1 MHISRVIL
9 FLVLVLHG
17 QTVELIVHEDKNPT
31 IIAAQM
37 VEMYLDSLLVN
48 EESLHHSYV
57 LASFNGDAP
66 TRVAYTKIEEAIAID
81 TIIIL
86 GNDEISENT
95 AFRLLASIVRSIP
108 QFETM
113 QQVRWIETSYKFFQ
127 NSIGLIHGRTR
138 NGQLAALVELTP
150 AFESNFSGIL
160 GASQGTGGI
169 WKTTGEIDIHLENI
183 WQTAST
189 SQLHWQRQNEKSQ
202 VLSFFH
208 EEPAPLGIPFGLRIK
223 FNQELRDGEYVYGAQ
238 EGTILTGGT
247 RYGKWSFGGSSI
259 NINPTETGA
268 LIGLSK
274 HKSSVISVGLEK
286 DSRNN
291 RWTPFKGNYWD
302 VTATLGNQT
311 EDNKKD
317 LQGHWLISTG
327 SYWPITS
334 RFSAHT
340 RLLTTGRW
348 VQDGAIHKGQK
359 IRYGGVSGL
368 RGYRDD
374 QFISNSILIPT
385 FELLATAGNNLQ
397 LLGFI
402 EGAIQKEYQPYP
414 IGFGFGLTQVSI
426 STILSTT
433 IGFGRGDPLSA
444 AKLHIKFSSRL

>member
-1 MHISRVIL
+1 
-9 FLVLVLHG
+9 
-17 QTVELIVHEDKNPT
+17 
-31 IIAAQM
+31 
-37 VEMYLDSLLVN
+37 
-48 EESLHHSYV
+48 
-57 LASFNGDAP
+57 
-66 TRVAYTKIEEAIAID
+66 
-81 TIIIL
+81 
-86 GNDEISENT
+86 
-95 AFRLLASIVRSIP
+95 
-108 QFETM
+108 M

-127 NSIGLIHGRTR
+127 NSIGLVHGRTR

-183 WQTAST
+183 WESAST

-202 VLSFFH
+202 VLSFYH

-223 FNQELRDGEYVYGAQ
+223 FDQELRDGEYVYGAQ
-238 EGTILTGGT
+238 EGTIFTGGT
-247 RYGKWSFGGSSI
+247 RYGKWRFGGSST

-274 HKSSVISVGLEK
+274 HKSSAISVGLEK

-291 RWTPFKGNYWD
+291 RWTPFDGNYWE
-302 VTATLGNQT
+302 N
-311 EDNKKD
+311 

-327 SYWPITS
+327 SYWPIAS

-359 IRYGGVSGL
+359 IRYGGVNGL

-385 FELLATAGNNLQ
+385 FELLATAGYNLQ
-397 LLGFI
+397 LFGFI

-414 IGFGFGLTQVSI
+414 IGFGFGLTQVSV
-426 STILSTT
+426 SSILSST
-433 IGFGRGDPLSA
+433 IGFGRGEILQPTIA
-444 AKLHIKFSSRL
+444 IKWFLVWKALILYLDGK

>member
-1 MHISRVIL
+1 MRISRLIL
-9 FLVLVLHG
+9 FLVLVLRG
-17 QTVELIVHEDKNPT
+17 QTVELIVHEDKNST
-31 IIAAQM
+31 IMAAQM
-37 VEMYLDSLLVN
+37 VEMYLDSLLIT
-48 EESLHHSYV
+48 EESLNHSYI
-57 LASFNGDAP
+57 LSSFKGDAP
-66 TRVAYTKIEEAIAID
+66 KRVAYTKIKEAIAID
-81 TIIIL
+81 TIIVL
-86 GNDEISENT
+86 GNNEINENT
-95 AFRLLASIVRSIP
+95 SFRLLASIERSIP
-108 QFETM
+108 QFETR
-113 QQVRWIETSYKFFQ
+113 QQVRWLETSYKFFQ
-127 NSIGLIHGRTR
+127 NSIGLIYGRTR
-138 NGQLAALVELTP
+138 KGQLAALVELTP
-150 AFESNFSGIL
+150 AFESNFSGML
-160 GASQGTGGI
+160 GASQGTGSI

-183 WQTAST
+183 WQSAST
-189 SQLHWQRQNEKSQ
+189 TQLHWQRQNEKSQ
-202 VLSFFH
+202 VLSFYH

-238 EGTILTGGT
+238 EGAILMGGT

-268 LIGLSK
+268 LIGMSK
-274 HKSSVISVGLEK
+274 HKSSVLSVGLEK

-291 RWTPFKGNYWD
+291 RWTPSDGNYWD
-302 VTATLGNQT
+302 VTATMGNQT

-317 LQGHWLISTG
+317 LHGHWLISMG

-348 VQDGAIHKGQK
+348 VQEGTIHKGQK
-359 IRYGGVSGL
+359 IRYGGVNGV

-385 FELLATAGNNLQ
+385 FELLAIAGNNLQ
-397 LLGFI
+397 LFGFI

-414 IGFGFGLTQVSI
+414 VGFGFGLTQVSI

-444 AKLHIKFSSRL
+444 AKLHIKFSNRL